1 MNPKAIGFKVF
12 WVPGAM
18 NPKAIGFKLFWGHG
32 AMNPKAVGFK
42 VFWGPGAM
50 NRHRRHCC
58 CCCCCNLS
66 PSWVVLWHL
75 GQVHSVQAD
84 RLGIYAAQEALAP
97 EVSTN
102 AQKEN

>member
-1 MNPKAIGFKVF
+1 MVPTGLEVF
-12 WVPGAM
+12 WGPGAM
-18 NPKAIGFKLFWGHG
+18 NPKT
-32 AMNPKAVGFK
+32 VGFK

-58 CCCCCNLS
+58 CCCNLN
-66 PSWVVLWHL
+66 PSWVLWHL
-75 GQVHSVQAD
+75 GQVQSIQAD